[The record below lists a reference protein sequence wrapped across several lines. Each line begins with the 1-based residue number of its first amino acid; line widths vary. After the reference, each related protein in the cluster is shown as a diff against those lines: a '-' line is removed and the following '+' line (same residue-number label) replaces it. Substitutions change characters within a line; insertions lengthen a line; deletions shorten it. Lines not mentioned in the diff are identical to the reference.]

1 MPKTEIDYSNT
12 IIYQIKCKDTTVTD
26 VYVGHT
32 TNFVQRKHAHKQSC
46 NNDKSAN
53 YKCKLYEVIRN
64 NGGWSNWQMEIIVFL
79 NCRDHYE
86 ARQKEQEYF
95 ISLHATLN
103 SIEPMPKPKQK
114 EITNINISVKPQLY
128 CDACNS
134 HFNNIQSLET
144 HQTTNKH
151 KKQTQ
156 KNVTAIPVTQNSPKL
171 AEKFICE
178 KCDYKCCKQ
187 SDFDKHIST
196 LKHKMSYNELQQL
209 AETRQKNTC
218 KCGKEYIYRQGLYN
232 HRKTCKII
240 EQQLDETPN
249 ENMIIQLNTNDDITN
264 ANDMT
269 QLTNLVIE
277 VVKNNSDF
285 QKQMFEMCRNMQSTI
300 ISNNCNNNT
309 TNNTTFNLQVFLNE
323 YCKDAMNISEFID
336 SFDLQ
341 ISDLENV
348 GRLGYI
354 EGMSNIIISKINDLD
369 VNKRPIHC
377 SDLKREIIYI
387 KEDNVWGREDAN
399 NTKFRKVISK
409 VTRKNIGKL
418 SDWRNMYPDYMDIE
432 SENND
437 IYMKLIKEA
446 MGPDDTVDNE
456 TKIMKKV
463 IKHLV
468 IDKKALA
475 EVL

>member
-12 IIYQIKCKDTTVTD
+12 IIYKITCKDANVKD

-46 NNDKSAN
+46 TNDKSPN

-64 NGGWSNWQMEIIVFL
+64 NGGWSNWQMEIINFL
-79 NCRDHYE
+79 NCHDHYE

-103 SIEPMPKPKQK
+103 SIEPMPKPKTK
-114 EITNINISVKPQLY
+114 EIAVNSKPIKENFY
-128 CDACNS
+128 CDVC
-134 HFNNIQSLET
+134 HIQCDTLKLFKN
-144 HQTTNKH
+144 HNKTTKH
-151 KKQTQ
+151 KKKIE
-156 KNVTAIPVTQNSPKL
+156 KNGMPEPMTPNSPKL
-171 AEKFICE
+171 AKKFICD

-196 LKHKMSYNELQQL
+196 LKHKMSYDELQKI
-209 AETRQKNTC
+209 AENRQKKYTC
-218 KCGKEYIYRQGLYN
+218 ECGKEYFYRQGLYN
-232 HRKTCKII
+232 HRKKCKSI
-240 EQQLDETPN
+240 EQELYEPPS
-249 ENMIIQLNTNDDITN
+249 ENMIIQVNSNSTSNST
-264 ANDMT
+264 NDMT

-300 ISNNCNNNT
+300 ICNNT
-309 TNNTTFNLQVFLNE
+309 TNNNTFNLQVFLND
-323 YCKDAMNISEFID
+323 YCKDAMNISEFIE

-354 EGMSNIIISKINDLD
+354 EGMSNIIISKINELE
-369 VNKRPIHC
+369 VSKRPIHC

-387 KEDNVWGREDAN
+387 KEDDVWEREDTN

-418 SDWRNMYPDYMDIE
+418 SDWRNMYPDCMDIE
-432 SENND
+432 SDYNE
-437 IYMKLIKEA
+437 IYLKLIKAA
-446 MGPDDTVDNE
+446 MGPNDTVDNE

-463 IKHLV
+463 VKHVV
-468 IDKKALA
+468 IDKKMLTGEAL
-475 EVL
+475 